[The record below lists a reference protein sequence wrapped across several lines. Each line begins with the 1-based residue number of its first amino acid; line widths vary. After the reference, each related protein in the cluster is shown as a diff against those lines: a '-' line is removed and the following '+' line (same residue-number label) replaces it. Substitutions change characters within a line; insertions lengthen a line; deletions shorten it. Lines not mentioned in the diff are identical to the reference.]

1 MKSGKGRESTVR
13 AFTFAVA
20 VVMSTTALADNI
32 FSENTPP
39 GGPYKFESDYNW
51 SAMSLMDPGNWFVT
65 GHAVVDDASGTLT
78 ADPQGEKKNFF
89 LGRNGTGGSLT
100 VSGGRLE
107 VLSNL
112 YMQHSGGR
120 GSLTVS
126 GGTLYVEENLAQGG
140 KEIAVSGGTL
150 QVGNTINVQVDLF
163 RYTGGTVQCSYFG
176 ISSGT
181 FEFQL
186 GPDTS
191 PVAVQ
196 GGLFGGGTL
205 TLRIADGYEP
215 PAGQEILLFAF
226 GSDSNMAW
234 TDGNG
239 TPWQDGKTMQFGG
252 REFTVVRSAG
262 RLAVIPQ

>member
-1 MKSGKGRESTVR
+1 MTMKRLMWAAVTAAAVTVQ
-13 AFTFAVA
+13 
-20 VVMSTTALADNI
+20 ADNI
-32 FSENTPP
+32 FSEKVPP

-51 SAMSLMDPGNWFVT
+51 SAMSLMDPGNWFVA
-65 GHAVVDDASGTLT
+65 GDAVVDEQSGTLT
-78 ADPQGEKKNFF
+78 ADPQGENHNFF

-107 VLSNL
+107 VLSSL

-163 RYTGGTVQCSYFG
+163 SYTGGTVQCSYFG

-186 GPDTS
+186 GPGTS

-196 GGLFGGGTL
+196 RGLFGGGTL
-205 TLRIADGYEP
+205 TLRMADGYEP
-215 PAGQEILLFAF
+215 PAGQEILLFTF

-234 TDGNG
+234 TDGYG